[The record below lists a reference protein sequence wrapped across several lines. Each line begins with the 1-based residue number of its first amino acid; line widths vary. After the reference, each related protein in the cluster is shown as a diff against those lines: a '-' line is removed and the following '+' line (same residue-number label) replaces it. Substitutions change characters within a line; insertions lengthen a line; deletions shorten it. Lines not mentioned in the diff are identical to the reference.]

1 MRLQKIEKL
10 TRKELISLLKLLSQE
25 EVFPFNTASKN
36 DLVQLLYNSLGYLFK
51 GEPVDPEELE
61 LIYLQKISKI
71 LDLENKPENPE
82 KWSREIFSKL
92 GQKILN
98 ELRPLLEI
106 AHAMSW
112 ADGNFDTSELEVYD
126 IIFSQL
132 KLLKPFKTDIV
143 NMCLR
148 PLPAATLEAD
158 LKPISNYPEKAEFL
172 LAFAW
177 AIALVDNRTHQ
188 NEIATYN
195 KIGKILGFDPGK
207 RNSIRK
213 EIERRWQLL
222 KNENIIKNSSEV
234 VLYVCGLDRYI
245 NKVVGFDSLS
255 IFDKKKDVD
264 HNQKYEKAGEVFNSL
279 TLFSKINLLS
289 DPGLS
294 LLDRIVLILALI
306 LSEIH

>member
-25 EVFPFNTASKN
+25 EVFPFNTASKS
-36 DLVQLLYNSLGYLFK
+36 DLVQLLYSSLGYLFK
-51 GEPVDPEELE
+51 GEPVEPEELE
-61 LIYLQKISKI
+61 LIYMEKVSKV
-71 LDLENKPENPE
+71 LELENKPEDPE
-82 KWSREIFSKL
+82 KWSREIFRKL

-106 AHAMSW
+106 AHVISW
-112 ADGNFDTSELEVYD
+112 ADGDFDKSELEVFD

-158 LKPISNYPEKAEFL
+158 LKPVSNYPDKAEFL

-177 AIALVDNRTHQ
+177 AIALVDNSTHQ

-195 KIGKILGFDPGK
+195 KIGKILGFEPGK

-213 EIERRWQLL
+213 EIERRWQML
-222 KNENIIKNSSEV
+222 KDENIIKNSSEA
-234 VLYVCGLDRYI
+234 VLYVCGLDKYI
-245 NKVVGFDSLS
+245 NKVVGFDSFS
-255 IFDKKKDVD
+255 IFDNQNINC
-264 HNQKYEKAGEVFNSL
+264 NQKYEKAGEVFNSL

-289 DPGLS
+289 NPELS